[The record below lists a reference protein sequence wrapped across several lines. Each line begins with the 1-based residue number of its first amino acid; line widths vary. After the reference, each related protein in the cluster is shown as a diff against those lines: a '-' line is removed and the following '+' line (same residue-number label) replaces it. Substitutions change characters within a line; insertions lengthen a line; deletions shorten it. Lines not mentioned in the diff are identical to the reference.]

1 MSDNGQAV
9 LLAVGAAAGGG
20 LAYLDSL
27 PRWDD
32 SGVLAVGMLIASGLL
47 TLAGGRPAWLVALSI
62 GIWIPAR
69 AILAGGDPLIAAVLI
84 FAFLGAYAGSLLRA
98 GIAGAA
104 N

>member
-1 MSDNGQAV
+1 MRDKGQAI
-9 LLAVGAAAGGG
+9 LLAVGVAVGLG

-27 PRWDD
+27 PNWDD
-32 SGVLAVGMLIASGLL
+32 SGILAAGMLIASGLL

-69 AILAGGDPLIAAVLI
+69 AILGGGDPLIAAVLV
-84 FAFLGAYAGSLLRA
+84 FAFLGSYAGSLFRA
-98 GIAGAA
+98 GIARAA